1 MPNIH
6 STALVDP
13 KATLAESVSVGPY
26 SIVGPDVVLG
36 EGVEVMAHAVIDG
49 RTTIGAGVRIFPFA
63 SVGLPPQDLKYKGEP
78 STLEI
83 GEGCVIREHATV
95 NPGTEGGGMVTRVGR
110 NVLLAIGSHVAHD
123 CLIGD
128 QCVIMN
134 NVLLGGHVEIGDFAV
149 IGGGSA
155 IHQFARI
162 GKHSMIGGASGVE
175 GDVIPY
181 GTAMG
186 NRARLAGL
194 NIVGIKRRGFSR
206 EDIHALRN
214 AYKALFAG
222 VQGTV
227 MADRLR
233 EVAAAYA
240 DSQPV
245 QEIVAFLEAGGSR
258 AICQPDAQP
267 DVQAVA
273 GDAG

>member
-6 STALVDP
+6 STAIVDP
-13 KATLAESVSVGPY
+13 KARLADSVSIGPY
-26 SIVGPDVVLG
+26 SIIGPDVVLG
-36 EGVEVMAHAVIDG
+36 EGVQVMAHAVVDG
-49 RTTIGAGVRIFPFA
+49 RTTIGANVRIFPFA
-63 SVGLPPQDLKYKGEP
+63 SVDMPPQDLKYKGEP

-83 GEGCVIREHATV
+83 GEGTVIREHVTV

-128 QCVIMN
+128 SAIIMN
-134 NVLLGGHVEIGDFAV
+134 NVLLGGHVTIGEFAV

-162 GKHSMIGGASGVE
+162 GKHAMIGGASGVE

-194 NIVGIKRRGFSR
+194 NIVGIKRRGFAR
-206 EDIHALRN
+206 DDIHALRN
-214 AYKALFAG
+214 AYKALFTGA
-222 VQGTV
+222 QGSV
-227 MADRLR
+227 MAERLK
-233 EVAAAYA
+233 EVAQTYAA
-240 DSQPV
+240 SQPV
-245 QEIVAFLEAGGSR
+245 QDIVGFLEAGGSR
-258 AICQPDAQP
+258 AICQPDAQ
-267 DVQAVA
+267 AVSG